1 MHTNVFFVFLA
12 KLSIHEYGLMKLQLF
27 GFLNLRN
34 I

>member
-12 KLSIHEYGLMKLQLF
+12 KLSIHGNGLMKLQLF